1 MQMICTLAT
10 LMAKLVA
17 TRPFRFGVVSSDAA
31 TAEEW
36 TAKARR
42 AEELGYD
49 VFLVPDHLSVP
60 PSYERPDASR
70 DRR

>member
-1 MQMICTLAT
+1 MQMIFTLAT

-49 VFLVPDHLSVP
+49 VFHLSVP
-60 PSYERPDASR
+60 PSDERPDASR